1 MKNSASPAW
10 KCRVGM
16 RFLML
21 GATGIVSAC
30 GGNST
35 VPGPAAGDAGR
46 EVLLEV
52 LDGSTDGGMAC
63 QTFPDAAGPEVPALL
78 TFDGGVPLDRLAY
91 ALAVVRC
98 NYWNRCSPLAPYVI
112 GQCIDALSHNGAWN
126 FTTRTWRAGIM
137 GETISFGFPNAA
149 LFQAVAAGLV
159 KYDPDQ
165 ESACLQALQA
175 QSCHG
180 DDLWENVPA
189 CAGIFTCPPDA
200 EGDGDGGPIDG
211 AAADGGAVCP
221 ALLEPWQTT
230 AGETLLPCSAAIDCV
245 GRATPGGPYCVDG
258 YCAPGLCGS
267 SYFGCNG
274 SETAGQPCSCPFVEA
289 GQPCDA
295 DPPVL
300 GNTFEGTPVAR
311 WALSICAPGLTCAGL
326 RADGTHGVCSVP
338 QDIGGP
344 CAQDSVIQGC
354 NLGLT
359 CQCGACQLPPTRGPC
374 ASLSCQVG
382 IAYCDL
388 QSNTCMPVKQIGGDC
403 SAGMQVCPPNLV
415 CDDTSTCELY
425 SPL

>member
-1 MKNSASPAW
+1 MKSSASPAW

-30 GGNST
+30 GGNPT

-189 CAGIFTCPPDA
+189 ARSEKTSRRCGRFPAKASAKRNDASGPPHDNDRLEHRDEDA
-200 EGDGDGGPIDG
+200 S
-211 AAADGGAVCP
+211 
-221 ALLEPWQTT
+221 
-230 AGETLLPCSAAIDCV
+230 GESEHDAISRTD
-245 GRATPGGPYCVDG
+245 
-258 YCAPGLCGS
+258 
-267 SYFGCNG
+267 
-274 SETAGQPCSCPFVEA
+274 
-289 GQPCDA
+289 
-295 DPPVL
+295 
-300 GNTFEGTPVAR
+300 
-311 WALSICAPGLTCAGL
+311 AGL
-326 RADGTHGVCSVP
+326 GHRTLQRD
-338 QDIGGP
+338 
-344 CAQDSVIQGC
+344 
-354 NLGLT
+354 
-359 CQCGACQLPPTRGPC
+359 
-374 ASLSCQVG
+374 
-382 IAYCDL
+382 DL
-388 QSNTCMPVKQIGGDC
+388 LAKNNIFREER
-403 SAGMQVCPPNLV
+403 SA
-415 CDDTSTCELY
+415 
-425 SPL
+425 

>member
-1 MKNSASPAW
+1 MAMTS
-10 KCRVGM
+10 
-16 RFLML
+16 
-21 GATGIVSAC
+21 
-30 GGNST
+30 
-35 VPGPAAGDAGR
+35 GR
-46 EVLLEV
+46 
-52 LDGSTDGGMAC
+52 MF
-63 QTFPDAAGPEVPALL
+63 QPALAFSPVL
-78 TFDGGVPLDRLAY
+78 RMLEEETAMAAPSMALRPTVARFARPSWNLGKQRLGK
-91 ALAVVRC
+91 
-98 NYWNRCSPLAPYVI
+98 P
-112 GQCIDALSHNGAWN
+112 
-126 FTTRTWRAGIM
+126 
-137 GETISFGFPNAA
+137 
-149 LFQAVAAGLV
+149 
-159 KYDPDQ
+159 
-165 ESACLQALQA
+165 
-175 QSCHG
+175 
-180 DDLWENVPA
+180 
-189 CAGIFTCPPDA
+189 
-200 EGDGDGGPIDG
+200 
-211 AAADGGAVCP
+211 
-221 ALLEPWQTT
+221 
-230 AGETLLPCSAAIDCV
+230 LLPCSAAIDCV

-311 WALSICAPGLTCAGL
+311 WASSICAPGLTCAGL

-354 NLGLT
+354 SLGLT